1 MNTYFLE
8 YRDPLFGIMAFLLLA
23 LIVAIGAIVASKIKN
38 DKQISGVK
46 RFLQNFPTKNTKDYV
61 ELLEAHP
68 DSFELLLNVART
80 YFEGGDLEKSIKIYL
95 ALLEWVSPFNKEKKA
110 FILEA
115 MGDIYTKGGFL
126 QRSVE
131 AYEKSLSILPRNQ
144 GVLRKVALLYD
155 KRGEFD
161 KALEAIEA
169 LEELGV
175 DEALQKEF
183 LTGLL
188 KLKKASHD
196 ERLLILRSLSEHSVY
211 FAREYLKELLQSDIQ
226 LADEFLQ
233 GKSDVEFVD
242 VLWGAIFEKPS
253 DFEPKSVLMSAVMS
267 AKALGKQTSESG
279 IFELDAMSVLAA
291 NAKELNADL
300 NFEFV
305 CQKCG
310 HVDIDYFFSCK
321 NCGTVGSCKVAP
333 SISKGYASNPMFL
346 DSW

>member
-8 YRDPLFGIMAFLLLA
+8 YRDPLFGIMAFLLIA
-23 LIVAIGAIVASKIKN
+23 LIVAVAVIVASKMKN
-38 DKQISGVK
+38 DRQISGVK
-46 RFLQNFPTKNTKDYV
+46 RFLQNFPAKNKKDYA

-68 DSFELLLNVART
+68 DSFELLLNVAKT
-80 YFEGGDLEKSIKIYL
+80 YFEGGDFEKSLKIYL

-115 MGDIYTKGGFL
+115 MGDIYTKSGFL

-144 GVLRKVALLYD
+144 SALRKIVLLYD
-155 KRGEFD
+155 KRAEFD

-169 LEELGV
+169 LEELGTG
-175 DEALQKEF
+175 EALQKEF

-188 KLKKASHD
+188 KLKKASSD
-196 ERLLILRSLSEHSVY
+196 EKLIILSSLSKHNIY
-211 FAREYLKELLQSDIQ
+211 FAREYLKELLQTDIEA
-226 LADEFLQ
+226 ADEFLQ
-233 GKSDVEFVD
+233 DKTDVEFLD
-242 VLWGAIFEKPS
+242 VIWGAVFEKP
-253 DFEPKSVLMSAVMS
+253 DGFEPKSTLMSAVMD
-267 AKALGKQTSESG
+267 AKGLHKYPKESG
-279 IFELDAMSVLAA
+279 LFELDAIRVLGA

-310 HVDIDYFFSCK
+310 NVDIDYFFSCK
-321 NCGTVGSCKVAP
+321 NCGSVGSCKVAP